1 MTIRR
6 ILLFSFLLIS
16 LLPITGLTALSFRQ
30 ARKGLETEI
39 SRNLLV
45 EASAVMTQID
55 WMLFE
60 RMENVRTWTQL
71 EVMQEIRIDD
81 LDKRIS
87 HLLTD
92 LKAGYEVYEHLA
104 CIANGRVIAASD
116 PDLLGQHVPTQPV
129 WLTATLPKG
138 TVRLTPLLFTPSA
151 AHLLIQTPVVD
162 SYSQGETLGMLSALF
177 DWTEVFRILDQV
189 EEEASTGP
197 ATQRMALLLDQDGRV
212 IAASSLARQRG
223 LLQSVALASWSAQK
237 KLRNADR
244 GVTTIDGRSFGTTKV
259 LMGYANSHG
268 YRSFSGLG
276 WSTVVLQPT
285 PQAFLPIQHM
295 QFSFVLFL
303 TLACALAVAASYF
316 IAGALARPIHR
327 LAEFS
332 RRFVRTGARETPP
345 PVGRGEIGEL
355 SQAFT
360 QMVRDLERSREDL
373 IRAAKLAVVGE
384 MAATMAHEVRTPLG
398 ILRSSAQMLE
408 REAHLSPRGQEM
420 VRYVVSET
428 DRLNRLVSTLLESA
442 RPSPPEFAPRDVH
455 AIIEH
460 ALELLTQR
468 ADRRQITLAVELQA
482 TPSILLCDGEQLT
495 QVILNLVLNALQI
508 LPEEATVI
516 VRTATEAEHL
526 ILEVIDNGPGV
537 PPEIRPR
544 IFDHFFTTREGGVGL
559 GLTVVQQILTA
570 HSGTITVSEGLSG
583 GACFRC
589 SFPYLAEG
597 EVDEPTA
604 YTGRR

>member
-6 ILLFSFLLIS
+6 TLLLAFLMVS
-16 LLPITGLTALSFRQ
+16 LLPMTGLTVLSFRQ

-39 SRNLLV
+39 ARNLLV

-60 RMENVRTWTQL
+60 RLENVRTWTQL
-71 EVMQEIRIDD
+71 EVMQEIRIGD

-92 LKAGYEVYEHLA
+92 LKAGYEVYEQLA
-104 CIANGRVIAASD
+104 CTANDRVVAASD
-116 PDLLGQHVPTQPV
+116 PDLLGQHVPAQPA

-138 TVRLTPLLFTPSA
+138 TVRLDPLSFAPSA
-151 AHLLIQTPVVD
+151 AHLLIQAAVPD
-162 SYSQGETLGMLSALF
+162 SFRQGATLGTLSASF

-189 EEEASTGP
+189 EQEAAEGP
-197 ATQRMALLLDQDGRV
+197 ATQRMALLLDQEGRI

-223 LLQSVALASWSAQK
+223 LLQSPALASWSAQK
-237 KLRNADR
+237 QQRLADR
-244 GVTTIDGRSFGTTKV
+244 GVTTVDGRSFGTTEV
-259 LMGYANSHG
+259 LMGYAHSHG
-268 YRSFSGLG
+268 YRSFSGFS
-276 WSTVVLQPT
+276 WSTLVLQPT

-303 TLACALAVAASYF
+303 TITCALAVAASFF

-332 RRFVRTGARETPP
+332 RRFARGGAVETPP
-345 PVGRGEIGEL
+345 AVGRGEVGEL
-355 SQAFT
+355 TQAFT
-360 QMVRDLERSREDL
+360 QMVRDLERSREEL

-398 ILRSSAQMLE
+398 ILRSSAQMLQ
-408 REAHLSPRGQEM
+408 REPHLSAGGHEM
-420 VRYVVSET
+420 VRFVVSET

-442 RPSPPEFAPRDVH
+442 RPKPPAFAFHDVH

-460 ALELLTQR
+460 ALELLAQR
-468 ADRRQITLAVELQA
+468 AARRQIALTAELHA
-482 TPSILLCDGEQLT
+482 TPATLWCDSEQLL

-508 LPEEATVI
+508 LPEDGAII
-516 VRTATEAEHL
+516 VRTTTDAECL
-526 ILEVIDNGPGV
+526 IVEVADNGPGI
-537 PPEIRPR
+537 PLEIRPR
-544 IFDHFFTTREGGVGL
+544 IFDPFFTTREEGMGL
-559 GLTVVQQILTA
+559 GLTVVQQIIKA
-570 HSGTITVSEGLSG
+570 HSGMITISESSSG

-589 SFPYLAEG
+589 TFPCFQEG
-597 EVDEPTA
+597 EAV
-604 YTGRR
+604 

>member
-1 MTIRR
+1 M
-6 ILLFSFLLIS
+6 
-16 LLPITGLTALSFRQ
+16 TGLTVLSFRQ
-30 ARKGLETEI
+30 ARKGLQGEI

-60 RMENVRTWTQL
+60 RMENVWTWTQL
-71 EVMQEIRIDD
+71 EVMQEIRIGD

-104 CIANGRVIAASD
+104 CIRNDRVIAASD
-116 PDLLGQHVPTQPV
+116 PELLGQHITAQPA

-138 TVRLTPLLFTPSA
+138 TVRLHSLSFTPST
-151 AHLLIQTPVVD
+151 AHLLIQTTVPD
-162 SYSQGETLGMLSALF
+162 SYRQGATLGTLSASF

-189 EEEASTGP
+189 EQEASAGP
-197 ATQRMALLLDQDGRV
+197 ATQRMALLLDKEGRV

-223 LLQSVALASWSAQK
+223 LLQSSVLASWSAQK
-237 KLRNADR
+237 KLQRADR
-244 GVTTIDGRSFGTTKV
+244 GVTTVDGRAFGTTKV
-259 LMGYANSHG
+259 LTGYAHSHG

-276 WSTVVLQPT
+276 WSTLVVQPT

-303 TLACALAVAASYF
+303 TLTCVLAIAASF
-316 IAGALARPIHR
+316 FVAGALARPIHR

-332 RRFVRTGARETPP
+332 RRFVRAGAREAPP
-345 PVGRGEIGEL
+345 AAGRGEVGEL
-355 SQAFT
+355 TQAFT

-408 REAHLSPRGQEM
+408 RESHLSPRGQEM
-420 VRYVVSET
+420 VQYVVSET
-428 DRLNRLVSTLLESA
+428 DRLNRLVSTLLEAA

-468 ADRRQITLAVELQA
+468 ADRRQITLVVELQA
-482 TPSILLCDGEQLT
+482 NPATLVCDGEQLT

-508 LPEEATVI
+508 LPEEATIV
-516 VRTATEAEHL
+516 VRTATAAEHL
-526 ILEVIDNGPGV
+526 VIEVADNGPGV
-537 PPEIRPR
+537 PPDIRPR
-544 IFDHFFTTREGGVGL
+544 IFDPFFTTREGGVGL
-559 GLTVVQQILTA
+559 GLTVVQQIVTA
-570 HSGTITVSEGLSG
+570 HGGTITVRESSHG

-589 SFPYLAEG
+589 TFPYRAEG
-597 EVDEPTA
+597 EADEPTA
-604 YTGRR
+604 YTGR